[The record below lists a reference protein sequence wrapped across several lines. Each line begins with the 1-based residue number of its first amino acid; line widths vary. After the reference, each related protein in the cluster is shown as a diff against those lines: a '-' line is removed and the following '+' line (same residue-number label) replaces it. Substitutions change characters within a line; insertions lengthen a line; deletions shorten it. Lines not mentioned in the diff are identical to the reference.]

1 MIVTPFFKRFMSVRL
16 LREAL
21 SMTVHFTCLERGHRL
36 YDGISSL
43 HAEYMTTGSLHFHFM
58 YEPYKTVVDRN
69 GFQSHV
75 SLWAGGGGEGMMVIK
90 RR

>member
-1 MIVTPFFKRFMSVRL
+1 MSVRL
-16 LREAL
+16 LRQAL

-36 YDGISSL
+36 DDAISL
-43 HAEYMTTGSLHFHFM
+43 HAAYMTTGSLHFHFM

-75 SLWAGGGGEGMMVIK
+75 SLCAGGDGDQKEVKKAQLGYFCSK
-90 RR
+90 